1 MAGGAEAL
9 GTQSGKLRTGALLP
23 DLSLDTI
30 ARFGEDD
37 AALKSYISKM
47 EDKHEQYLQYDPIA
61 ALSSDIKAGLHI
73 ANDEYWGESILT
85 GYGAFST
92 SRLEYA
98 LEDLQQTHPQLFPD
112 DTEDVAGMSAEEQ
125 EALLGSILKHSMGEG
140 GTNEVLTVMQEK
152 RADLAK
158 SDDNSDLNQ
167 VEGMSYVIE
176 TSKMMVNELTR
187 EGTLQGANVQT
198 MEKLDMAKGM
208 LQSRIK
214 VMEEQQTYN
223 KIRTGQAT
231 FADIKK
237 YKNTL
242 VKQREERGAAV
253 FRGQQIQ
260 DMINKYSA
268 GVDGGELQDMEAKYG
283 AMFGEKSSAMEA
295 LSTEKLINEKLD
307 EDTPKGGD
315 RLADEEIGTLYLK
328 KIADGID
335 RLITMEGN
343 RDN

>member
-1 MAGGAEAL
+1 MAGGEKAL
-9 GTQSGKLRTGALLP
+9 GTKSGKLRTGALLP

-47 EDKHEQYLQYDPIA
+47 EDKHEQYLQYDPLA
-61 ALSSDIKAGLHI
+61 ALSSDKKAGLHE
-73 ANDEYWGESILT
+73 ANDENKRESWLT
-85 GYGAFST
+85 LGGALST

-98 LEDLQQTHPQLFPD
+98 LKDLQQTRPKLFPE
-112 DTEDVAGMSAEEQ
+112 DTEDVAGMSEEEQ
-125 EALLGSILKHSMGEG
+125 EALLGTILKNNMGEG

-152 RADLAK
+152 RNALRSSVKD
-158 SDDNSDLNQ
+158 SDQNQ
-167 VEGMSYVIE
+167 VKGYEYVIE
-176 TSKMMVNELTR
+176 ASKTAVNALAKERTI
-187 EGTLQGANVQT
+187 QGMDVGD
-198 MEKLDMAKGM
+198 EKNLNIATGM
-208 LQSRIK
+208 LHSRVK
-214 VMEEQQTYN
+214 DRQEQIVYD

-237 YKNTL
+237 YKTTL
-242 VKQREERGAAV
+242 IKQREERGAAV
-253 FRGQQIQ
+253 FRGQKVQ

-268 GVDGGELQDMEAKYG
+268 GVDEGELQDMEAKYG
-283 AMFGEKSSAMEA
+283 AMFGQKSSAMEA

-307 EDTPKGGD
+307 EDTKGGD